1 MQVDG
6 VSFSWKNR
14 LSNLSWHH
22 CFTLFFSRSD
32 SVFGQRRMSW
42 LLPSSYYS
50 SKLKEPT
57 QPERDR
63 LVAIILHLI
72 FCTSDCVSLPKHKS
86 VSVPC
91 DFSESFFCYCAHAC
105 YPLFSCNLLHSCD
118 VNQSG
123 VQSFALQTPQGRCS
137 SFLCWF
143 VCLAVTPL
151 GAVTFKICPCSPQA
165 SIRTTGGS

>member
-1 MQVDG
+1 MFYWLRLFLAIVGQSHWKLVWMQVEG
-6 VSFSWKNR
+6 LSFSWKNR

-32 SVFGQRRMSW
+32 GVFGRRRMSW

-72 FCTSDCVSLPKHKS
+72 FCTSYCVSLPKHRS

-91 DFSESFFCYCAHAC
+91 DLFGIIFLLLCACMLPTFQLQPPAQLWCRPVWCPVFCSTDTA
-105 YPLFSCNLLHSCD
+105 
-118 VNQSG
+118 
-123 VQSFALQTPQGRCS
+123 R
-137 SFLCWF
+137 
-143 VCLAVTPL
+143 
-151 GAVTFKICPCSPQA
+151 
-165 SIRTTGGS
+165 